1 MPCTGAG
8 EPTFLTWLTH
18 AAGPVTADVIRL
30 KSMTAV
36 DAEPDRSIAKLVR
49 AFRRGLITETELR
62 HQLVLDVLYHFRE
75 SSAMLPLTPF
85 PHDLRAGLL
94 RYLSEIEA
102 VNYHIPGPSEFCGGT
117 DDLPPHDSDAQAEA
131 LRDLVP
137 QLRAWLVSDN

>member
-1 MPCTGAG
+1 
-8 EPTFLTWLTH
+8 
-18 AAGPVTADVIRL
+18 
-30 KSMTAV
+30 MTAV

-62 HQLVLDVLYHFRE
+62 HNWCWTCFIIFASHLPCFR
-75 SSAMLPLTPF
+75 SLRFLTICVPGYCAIF
-85 PHDLRAGLL
+85 RRLRRLTTTFQ
-94 RYLSEIEA
+94 
-102 VNYHIPGPSEFCGGT
+102 GPSEFCGGT